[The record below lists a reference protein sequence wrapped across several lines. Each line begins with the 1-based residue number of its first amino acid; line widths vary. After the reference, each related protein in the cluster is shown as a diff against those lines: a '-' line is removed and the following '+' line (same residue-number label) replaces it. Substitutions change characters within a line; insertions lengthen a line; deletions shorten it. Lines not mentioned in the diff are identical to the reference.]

1 MRFAWPPELPT
12 RPAAPR
18 APRAQGS
25 EWTAR
30 VVLNVHAAG
39 LLIGRGGKRIKM
51 LQEDSGAQMQFFQGT
66 DAPKGFGEED
76 RLVEL
81 RGPPVELQDGLEL
94 LLSELARVPEALA
107 PRCAQLLVPE
117 DFKEECCEEALKF
130 GATRATLGAALG
142 DGERLL
148 ALEGDTAAVRGTA
161 AVAVTAMLCRRLWK
175 PGQPPPSYRRREAL
189 RSDSEPRPA
198 LPSPL
203 FASAEKAAQ
212 LIPWSLGK
220 PRVRRDDGAQNCPG
234 SPPRQKEDSSLPK
247 FPTKPT
253 VAEDF
258 DHLFFVRR
266 LVPISPGFDSK
277 IWIARPEALEGLAHM
292 LTDAAKL
299 LIPDMLTGKP
309 IVRGEF

>member
-1 MRFAWPPELPT
+1 
-12 RPAAPR
+12 
-18 APRAQGS
+18 AQGS

-117 DFKEECCEEALKF
+117 DLKEECCEEALKF
-130 GATRATLGAALG
+130 GASRANLGAALG

-148 ALEGDTAAVRGTA
+148 ALEGDTAAVRGSA

-175 PGQPPPSYRRREAL
+175 PGQPPPSYRRREAP

-212 LIPWSLGK
+212 LLPWSLGK
-220 PRVRRDDGAQNCPG
+220 PSLGD
-234 SPPRQKEDSSLPK
+234 PPHQKEDVWEKSGASPRTPWRAFESAACPPPLCCRGRLGDYRAPGSSCPCLQ
-247 FPTKPT
+247 
-253 VAEDF
+253 AEDRRR
-258 DHLFFVRR
+258 HLQNTFCPF
-266 LVPISPGFDSK
+266 PGAC
-277 IWIARPEALEGLAHM
+277 ILNGQHRIPRPS
-292 LTDAAKL
+292 AAAAAVASVL
-299 LIPDMLTGKP
+299 LG
-309 IVRGEF
+309 